1 MLTMFDTF
9 YGPFEQFTSWFLFDC
24 VEKSYDSSCLL
35 FDCVEKSYNSSCFL
49 FDIEKS
55 YDSSDYLGD
64 STTTAR
70 IQLPHAFNYL
80 NGKE

>member
-9 YGPFEQFTSWFLFDC
+9 YGPFEQFT
-24 VEKSYDSSCLL
+24 
-35 FDCVEKSYNSSCFL
+35 SCFL

-70 IQLPHAFNYL
+70 IQLLERKGVICLCEDAC
-80 NGKE
+80 